1 MAVMSYSHTYYP
13 LHTPR
18 WLYGN
23 NWFDG
28 EDSYDTFAADVRVEV
43 NSVAADAP
51 KGSIVT
57 GLSANGW
64 TKGLVPTSYVITMFS
79 NEFNGSGSLNFSVN
93 EFSGGGKGSLVK
105 ETTVDFPID
114 SIKLP
119 TADGTSKSIADIG
132 FISTVQSFDE
142 SPMFFMTDPRPF
154 LIPVSVA
161 EFDSNGSPLID
172 GDDNKAIA
180 LFKPNANELNA
191 EDVLNA
197 VPVRKSISELPNVFK
212 YSWTT
217 GTVNISFS
225 VELLKWNETTNG
237 SDGEYVTQSD
247 GCKTVQASP
256 IKNLSASSYG
266 VIPKSL
272 VFNTAGREVMKLF
285 IGEPN
290 GLGLLNL

>member
-1 MAVMSYSHTYYP
+1 MAYSHTYYP

-28 EDSYDTFAADVRVEV
+28 EDSFERFANDIKVEV

-57 GLSANGW
+57 GLSATGW

-79 NEFNGSGSLNFSVN
+79 NEFNGSEDLNFSVN

-105 ETTVDFPID
+105 ETNVDFPID

-132 FISTVQSFDE
+132 FISTAQSFDDE
-142 SPMFFMTDPRPF
+142 QPMFFMTNPRPF
-154 LIPVSVA
+154 LIPVSVT
-161 EFDSNGSPLID
+161 ELDSDDSPLID

-180 LFKPNANELNA
+180 LFKPTAN
-191 EDVLNA
+191 VLNA
-197 VPVRKSISELPNVFK
+197 VPVRKSISGLPNVFK

-217 GTVNISFS
+217 GTVNISFN
-225 VELLKWNETTNG
+225 VELLKWNETINDFG
-237 SDGEYVTQSD
+237 GGYKTQSD

-256 IKNLSASSYG
+256 ITNLSATSHNM
-266 VIPKSL
+266 ILKSL
-272 VFNTAGREVMKLF
+272 GSYTTGREVMKLF

>member
-1 MAVMSYSHTYYP
+1 MAVMAYSHTYYP
-13 LHTPR
+13 MHTPR

-28 EDSYDTFAADVRVEV
+28 EDSFEKFANDIKVEV

-57 GLSANGW
+57 GLSAGW

-79 NEFNGSGSLNFSVN
+79 NEFKSGSGSLEFSVSKV
-93 EFSGGGKGSLVK
+93 SGGSKGSIVH

-132 FISTVQSFDE
+132 FISAAQSLSFDE
-142 SPMFFMTDPRPF
+142 DGQPDDQPMFFMTNPRPF
-154 LIPVSVA
+154 LIPVSVV
-161 EFDSNGSPLID
+161 EFNSDDEQLTD
-172 GDDNKAIA
+172 GNKAIA
-180 LFKPNANELNA
+180 LFKPGVSALNA
-191 EDVLNA
+191 SLS
-197 VPVRKSISELPNVFK
+197 RKSISELPNVFK
-212 YSWTT
+212 YSWTA
-217 GTVNISFS
+217 GTIHIPFS
-225 VELLKWNETTNG
+225 VELLTWNETTN
-237 SDGEYVTQSD
+237 DLDKQYTTQSD
-247 GCKTVQASP
+247 GCETVQASP
-256 IKNLSASSYG
+256 ITDLPSTNLKVSS
-266 VIPKSL
+266 VINS
-272 VFNTAGREVMKLF
+272 TGREVMKLF